1 MVPRETSERAVTRQS
16 LSSPR
21 RSDAFLSEVRLQA
34 LSSSCPLPYCPVVRP
49 RNPCAIACIAFAL
62 GTVLALPTPAGAATR
77 MSHSRSVAS
86 GTPQEPLASPMRT
99 LPSPLYGV
107 TVDDITNLNDVV
119 ASSRALGHMP
129 VTRV

>member
-1 MVPRETSERAVTRQS
+1 
-16 LSSPR
+16 
-21 RSDAFLSEVRLQA
+21 
-34 LSSSCPLPYCPVVRP
+34 
-49 RNPCAIACIAFAL
+49 
-62 GTVLALPTPAGAATR
+62 
-77 MSHSRSVAS
+77 
-86 GTPQEPLASPMRT
+86 MRT